1 MYKQYKRSR
10 EAGLGFGAFLAA
22 ALLAVGIVAV
32 VAWVE
37 MLALGGLHDSWP
49 AVPALG
55 YGATILLMLVT
66 SVLFKD
72 FKTKE

>member
-1 MYKQYKRSR
+1 MYKQYKRNR
-10 EAGLGFGAFLAA
+10 QAGLGFGAS
-22 ALLAVGIVAV
+22 LAVALTAIGIVALM
-32 VAWVE
+32 AWIE
-37 MLALGGLHDSWP
+37 MLALGGLHDSWA